1 MIEDFSNST
10 NKNSQKSKN
19 TKLKHLFWIIP
30 LVLCIFC
37 IAGFA
42 FYVYKQSLPAMPKSL
57 DDSQQ
62 AFLQYVLDTK
72 YPEPLL
78 GTLPYPVKPANL
90 FIYAKAGIV
99 IDASNGCVLFEK
111 NADHVIP
118 PASMT
123 KIAVMY
129 VVFQAVANGETS
141 LDTRFEPVKQ
151 AWARNAPPQSSL
163 MGLAEN
169 QLVSVHEL
177 LMGLAV
183 ASGNDAATALAYH
196 LSGSVEAFCER
207 MNEEMQKLGLK
218 NTQFVDA
225 SGYSELN
232 TTTPREF
239 AALAR
244 AYISKY
250 PDALKT
256 YHSAPSFDFPTKENY
271 ASNYTG
277 GIYTKKMYAS
287 NKLLSIIEGCDGL
300 KTGFIYES
308 GFNISLTA
316 KRGNTRFIS
325 VTMGG
330 PGVGTAEGNRYRIAD
345 GKKLMNWAFASFE
358 TALPQEKIVVPVKVW
373 QGKENAL
380 NLIEAKNHS
389 LTVPSIS
396 ENAASK
402 VVRTSQICDSI
413 IAPVQAGDQ
422 LGKVQYSVDGIVLE
436 EIPLIADRTIFEGN
450 TIKKLADK
458 LAQNIIEKK

>member
-1 MIEDFSNST
+1 MIEEST
-10 NKNSQKSKN
+10 SSTEQKSKGK
-19 TKLKHLFWIIP
+19 KLKHLLWIIP
-30 LVLCIFC
+30 LVLCLC
-37 IAGFA
+37 CAGA
-42 FYVYKQSLPAMPKSL
+42 FSWYVYQQMQPPAPQAL
-57 DDSQQ
+57 DESQQ
-62 AFLQYVLDTK
+62 AFLQYVLDSK

-78 GTLPYPVKPANL
+78 GALPYPVKPANL
-90 FIYAKAGIV
+90 FIYAKAGII

-111 NADHVIP
+111 NADNVIP

-141 LDTRFEPVKQ
+141 LDTRFEPVRQ

-163 MGLAEN
+163 MGLGEN

-177 LMGLAV
+177 LMGLSV

-207 MNEEMQKLGLK
+207 MNAEMVKLGLK
-218 NTQFVDA
+218 NTRFVDA

-256 YHSAPSFDFPTKENY
+256 YHSAPSFDYPTKENY
-271 ASNYTG
+271 PANYTG

-287 NKLLSIIEGCDGL
+287 NKLLNIVEGCDGL

-345 GKKLMNWAFASFE
+345 GRKLMNWAFASFE
-358 TALPQEKIVVPVKVW
+358 TAPAQEKIVVPVRVW
-373 QGKENAL
+373 QGTENAV
-380 NLIEAKNHS
+380 NLLEAKNHA

-413 IAPVQAGDQ
+413 VAPVQAGDQ

-436 EIPLIADRTIFEGN
+436 EIPLIADRTILEGG
-450 TIKKLADK
+450 TVKRAADK
-458 LAQNIIEKK
+458 IAQNLIEKK